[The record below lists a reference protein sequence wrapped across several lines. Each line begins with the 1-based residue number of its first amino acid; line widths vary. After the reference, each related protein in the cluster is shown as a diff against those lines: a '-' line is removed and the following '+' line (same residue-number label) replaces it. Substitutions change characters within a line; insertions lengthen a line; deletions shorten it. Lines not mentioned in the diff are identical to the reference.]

1 MNRFKAIANIGLAL
15 LPAACA
21 SSNTGTPTQVDRVIL
36 SSDAGT
42 IRSHEELP
50 TTEATVKSAPAE
62 VLPRLRGA
70 YEELGIKVQVFDSSS
85 VGGRVGNPY
94 FVKSFKLGDAPLSR
108 YLDCGGTIT
117 GPAADNYKITMSILS
132 AVSPSGSG
140 STVLTRVS
148 ARADNAAA
156 SSGSLSCRS
165 IGTLEAAL
173 HRVLVRRLGE

>member
-1 MNRFKAIANIGLAL
+1 VIRFRTLASIGWAL
-15 LPAACA
+15 VPAACA
-21 SSNTGTPTQVDRVIL
+21 STNASTPTQVDRVIV

-42 IRSHEELP
+42 IRSHEEIP
-50 TTEATVKSAPAE
+50 TASTTVKSTPAQ
-62 VLPRLRGA
+62 VFPALRGA
-70 YEELGIKVQVFDSSS
+70 YEELGIKVVVFDSSG

-94 FVKSFKLGDAPLSR
+94 FVKTSRLGNTPLSR

-117 GPAADNYKITMSILS
+117 GPAADNYKVTMSVLS
-132 AVSPSGSG
+132 VVSASGSG
-140 STVLTRVS
+140 SAVHTRVS

-156 SSGSLSCRS
+156 SGGSLSCLP